1 MLYDRPY
8 MRDNGPLQCWWHS
21 ATICLIIANTAIYL
35 FQHINGFYLH
45 WDLTQYLALSTEG
58 MRHGYIWQLLT
69 FQFLHAGG
77 WHLVFNLLAL
87 YWFGRPVEAALGNG
101 RFLEAYF
108 ASGIVG
114 GLLQTALGF
123 VFPAYFGQWVVGA
136 SAGVFGIITLFA
148 LMEPN
153 RVIMLW
159 FVVPVRALY
168 FVYGALFITLFF
180 ILVPS
185 NSGVAHA
192 AHLGGILAAMGYLKW
207 FVQADRRLI
216 GWRRFGAPK
225 EEPELV
231 GATTSKRSF
240 WRRSENNTLDDMP
253 AEEFISREVDP
264 ILDKISSQGIH
275 SLTSRERKIL
285 EAARKKMARRK

>member
-8 MRDNGPLQCWWHS
+8 MREGGSGAAWWHS
-21 ATICLIIANTAIYL
+21 AAICLIFVNVAVYL
-35 FQHINGFYLH
+35 FQHINAVYLH
-45 WDLTQYLALSTEG
+45 WPLPQYLALSSEG
-58 MRHGYIWQLLT
+58 MRHGYVWQLLT
-69 FQFLHAGG
+69 FQFLHIGAF
-77 WHLVFNLLAL
+77 HLVFNLLAL
-87 YWFGRPVEAALGNG
+87 YWFGRPVEEALGSG

-108 ASGIVG
+108 ASGIIG
-114 GLLQTALGF
+114 GLFQTGLGLA
-123 VFPAYFGQWVVGA
+123 FPAYFGQSVVGA
-136 SAGVFGIITLFA
+136 SAGVFGLVTLFA
-148 LMEPN
+148 LMEPD
-153 RVIMLW
+153 RVILLW
-159 FVVPVRALY
+159 FVLPVRALY
-168 FVYGALFITLFF
+168 FVYGALFLTLFF

-207 FVQADRRLI
+207 FVQADRRLFK
-216 GWRRFGAPK
+216 WRRFEIPR

-231 GATTSKRSF
+231 EAAASKRKF
-240 WRRSENNTLDDMP
+240 WRRTEITSMEDMP

-275 SLTSRERKIL
+275 SLTVGERKIL